1 MNIPELG
8 LVALGITD
16 VRKESINN
24 SDEDIP
30 MEIVH
35 TYDFNCS
42 CNNGP
47 IDRDSGERKPIV
59 QMILLDTMFLVS
71 SFDLL
76 STFPDDAKYQQKIP
90 SVETVYESFT
100 LALMSKRKFDLRASI
115 IIYESDKMNNKYL
128 LFNETFPLNY

>member
-8 LVALGITD
+8 SVVLGITD

-30 MEIVH
+30 MEIIH

-59 QMILLDTMFLVS
+59 KMILLNTVFLVS

-76 STFPDDAKYQQKIP
+76 STFPDNEKLP
-90 SVETVYESFT
+90 SVETIYESFT

-128 LFNETFPLNY
+128 LFNETFPRNY